1 MWQGGHFSK
10 LNSTRL
16 NRTHGTFGVSW
27 PDGRIVRIVAK
38 LTDIP
43 VLVSNAC
50 HFIYYTHTHTHTG
63 TYSYTNKHTYTH
75 TRMVLL
81 TSCFA
86 FYRLKM
92 RKLQIN
98 TKSFSPFSSVL
109 RFSRCPLSSFARNN
123 VAGATKLFTRLFYL
137 PLNVRVLRLFVF

>member
-1 MWQGGHFSK
+1 MAAKSRLLLYYECNCNTQANIAHAVITTVRRYRGRGTATGHTLVAGGHFSK

-50 HFIYYTHTHTHTG
+50 HFIYYTHTPAHTLTSTLTHTH
-63 TYSYTNKHTYTH
+63 SYGPSN
-75 TRMVLL
+75 VL
-81 TSCFA
+81 FR

-92 RKLQIN
+92 RNCK
-98 TKSFSPFSSVL
+98 
-109 RFSRCPLSSFARNN
+109 
-123 VAGATKLFTRLFYL
+123 
-137 PLNVRVLRLFVF
+137 

>member
-1 MWQGGHFSK
+1 MTQTQTERERESELATRNGVGNDAVMAAKSRLLLYYECNCNTQANIAHAVITTVRECRRVEGGGGTATGHELVAGGHFSK

-50 HFIYYTHTHTHTG
+50 HFIYYTHTH
-63 TYSYTNKHTYTH
+63 
-75 TRMVLL
+75 
-81 TSCFA
+81 
-86 FYRLKM
+86 
-92 RKLQIN
+92 
-98 TKSFSPFSSVL
+98 
-109 RFSRCPLSSFARNN
+109 
-123 VAGATKLFTRLFYL
+123 
-137 PLNVRVLRLFVF
+137 